1 MVANIADPGYAFE
14 LTSPVPSSVVSII
27 FRIKS

>member
-14 LTSPVPSSVVSII
+14 LTSPVPSSVVSIVL
-27 FRIKS
+27 RI